1 MGIKGKKMKTILK
14 NIVLFIS
21 SSLFSSAG
29 ATQVVVGQTIPDF
42 EMIGTDG
49 APYSK
54 DTLEGNYFVI
64 AFFPKAFTGG

>member
-1 MGIKGKKMKTILK
+1 MKTILK

-49 APYSK
+49 DRYSK
-54 DTLEGNYFVI
+54 DTLEGDFFVI

>member
-1 MGIKGKKMKTILK
+1 MKTILK

-29 ATQVVVGQTIPDF
+29 ATQVLVGQTIPDF

-49 APYSK
+49 VPYSK

>member
-1 MGIKGKKMKTILK
+1 MKTILK

-29 ATQVVVGQTIPDF
+29 ATQVLVGQTIPDF

-49 APYSK
+49 ASYSK
-54 DTLEGNYFVI
+54 DALEGNYFVI

>member
-1 MGIKGKKMKTILK
+1 MKTILK

-29 ATQVVVGQTIPDF
+29 AAQILVGQTVPNF
-42 EMIGTDG
+42 EMIGTDN
-49 APYSK
+49 ATYSNQ
-54 DTLEGNYFVI
+54 TLKGSYFAI

>member
-1 MGIKGKKMKTILK
+1 MKAILK

-29 ATQVVVGQTIPDF
+29 ATQVLVGQTIPDF

-49 APYSK
+49 DRYSK
-54 DTLEGNYFVI
+54 DTLEGDFFVI